1 MPDDY
6 RIGKLKGEC
15 VLVYRDAAGNRHRY
29 RLGTADASEARRR
42 APAIYA
48 ERTKPQGTKVKDLW
62 QAYTLD
68 KAGRPV
74 IGTMLHTWKAL
85 QLRFGEMEAEAITI
99 PDCRAHIEER
109 RRRGIKDGTLLTEL
123 GHLRMV
129 LKWSER
135 HKLMGRAPY
144 IERPSKPK
152 PKEHHLTKLEAR
164 ALIDAA
170 SMPHIRLYI
179 ILALGTGARN
189 AALLDLTW
197 ARCDFE
203 RGLIDLR
210 NPAIKTPHKGRAI
223 VPMTRTAKAAL
234 LTAKQGALSDYV
246 IEWAGEKVASVKRG
260 LRFAATRAGVGHVSP
275 HILRHSAA
283 VHMAEDGVPMAEI
296 SQLLG
301 HSNTRVTEQTYARFS
316 PDYLRRAAAALEYD
330 DLGSMNQRATTHGRR
345 KIQ

>member
-6 RIGKLKGEC
+6 TIGKLKGEC
-15 VLVYRDAAGNRHRY
+15 VLVYRDSTGKRRRY
-29 RLGTADASEARRR
+29 RLGTADASEARRL

-48 ERTKPQGTKVKDLW
+48 ERTRPEGTKIKDLW
-62 QAYTLD
+62 EAYTLD

-74 IGTMLHTWKAL
+74 VGTMVHTWKAL
-85 QLRFGEMEAEAITI
+85 RARFGEMEGEAITVA
-99 PDCRAHIEER
+99 DCRAHMAER
-109 RRRGIKDGTLLTEL
+109 RAAGITDGTLLTEL

-129 LKWSER
+129 LRWSEKHR
-135 HKLMGRAPY
+135 LIDRAPY

-152 PKEHHLTKLEAR
+152 PKEHHLTKTEAR

-197 ARCDFE
+197 DRCNFE
-203 RGLIDLR
+203 RGLLDLR
-210 NPAIKTPHKGRAI
+210 NPEIKISQKGRAI
-223 VPMTRTAKAAL
+223 VPMTRTVKAAL
-234 LTAKQGALSDYV
+234 LTAKPGALSKYV

-260 LRFAATRAGVGHVSP
+260 LRFAAKRAGVDQVSP
-275 HILRHSAA
+275 HMLRHSAA
-283 VHMAEDGVPMAEI
+283 VHMAEEGVPMSEI
-296 SQLLG
+296 SQYLG
-301 HSNTRVTEQTYARFS
+301 HSDTRITEQIYARFS

-330 DLGSMNQRATTHGRR
+330 ELGSMNQRTTTQKRS
-345 KIQ
+345 K